1 MRRKAA
7 ALAAAA
13 VAAAGLAGYSGTA
26 RAETPAAACE
36 TPADHRIAQ
45 VQGSGDASPLA
56 GRTVR
61 VEGVVTGDFRR
72 ADQLKGFFVQDPA
85 PDADPASSKGL
96 FVFSTQDVK
105 PGDRVLVTGKV
116 TEYSGLTELSPV
128 SAVDV
133 CGTATEP
140 VRPVDVK
147 LPLPAGVTM
156 ERYEGMLVRFK
167 QRLTATEVYNLGRY
181 GEVSLSSAGRLFNPT
196 EGRGRSQAWNDAHR
210 VLLDDGSNVQN
221 PAVPPYTRP
230 KVLRVGDSTTNLT
243 AIMSQG
249 FGTYRLE
256 PPTLPT
262 FARTNPRHARPAPVG
277 GDVRVAGF
285 NTENW
290 FTTLNER
297 GATSAEERD
306 RQLTKLVAAIKGVDP
321 DVAGLMEVEN
331 NDAAGADSAIQ
342 TLVDKLNGEVGAG
355 TYAWIR
361 HPNPGTDQIH
371 VVAIYKPAKVRPVG
385 APRSTDAPVFE
396 RPPLVQTFARAD
408 GKGTTFTLIANHF
421 KSKGCTGAT
430 GADKDQ
436 GDGQGCFNPRRVA
449 QAKAITELAAREKN
463 PVVLGDLNAYTAEDP
478 VKALVAGGLV
488 GQTERFVKPAQR
500 YSYVFDG
507 QSGELDHILAGKAFS
522 KRVTG
527 AAIWH
532 INADEPLAEGYPTKY
547 NPPFLYHPDAYRSSD
562 HDPVV
567 IGLKLR

>member
-1 MRRKAA
+1 M
-7 ALAAAA
+7 
-13 VAAAGLAGYSGTA
+13 AGYTGTA

-45 VQGSGDASPLA
+45 VQGSGSASPLA

-72 ADQLKGFFVQDPA
+72 TDQLKGFYIQDPT
-85 PDADPASSKGL
+85 PDADPATSEGL
-96 FVFSTQDVK
+96 FVYSTQDVK
-105 PGDRVLVTGKV
+105 AGDRVLVTGKV
-116 TEYSGLTELSPV
+116 TEYSGLTELSPA

-133 CGTATEP
+133 CGAGTET
-140 VRPVDVK
+140 VKPVDVR

-196 EGRGRSQAWNDAHR
+196 EGRGKTQAWNDAR
-210 VLLDDGSNVQN
+210 RILLDDGSNVQN
-221 PAVPPYTRP
+221 PAVPPYTKP
-230 KVLRVGDSTTNLT
+230 KVLRVGDSTANLT
-243 AIMSQG
+243 AIMSEG
-249 FGTYRLE
+249 FGSYRLE
-256 PPTLPT
+256 PAKLPV
-262 FARTNPRHARPAPVG
+262 FARTNPRRAKPSPVG
-277 GDVRVAGF
+277 GDVRVASF

-290 FTTLNER
+290 FTTLNQR
-297 GATSAEERD
+297 GATSVAERD
-306 RQLTKLVAAIKGVDP
+306 RQLAKLVSAIKGLNP
-321 DVAGLMEVEN
+321 DVAGLMEIEN

-355 TYAWIR
+355 TYTWIR

-385 APRSTDAPVFE
+385 APRSSDAPVFE
-396 RPPLVQTFARAD
+396 RPPLVQTFSLAS
-408 GKGTTFTLIANHF
+408 GKGTKFTLIANHF

-436 GDGQGCFNPRRVA
+436 GDGQSCFNARRVT
-449 QAKAITELAAREKN
+449 QAKAIAELAAHETN
-463 PVVLGDLNAYTAEDP
+463 PVILGDLNSYTAEDP
-478 VKALVAGGLV
+478 IRALTAGGLV

-507 QSGELDHILAGKAFS
+507 QSGELDHVMTGKALS
-522 KRVTG
+522 RRVSG

-567 IGLKLR
+567 IGLNLR